1 MAGRCFGGWSI
12 IDWDVKLI
20 SCRIFWHPGPFADT
34 AHLPLASACV
44 NHVGERDIFFTAPCP
59 TYYWGHGPCG
69 PGGPSPWY
77 QLKLNASRAKR
88 MKGGRSHFQPGLS
101 IGSWPVTALPGV
113 FINFQEEDNPPC
125 GDASGKR
132 LPESGQRLCRR
143 ERTGPALAPQRSWAR
158 REPALPG
165 CAGPLLATAAA
176 EMELLQPEEGEPSGM
191 PKGRLQIGRHD
202 LESTWSCFTRGFD
215 NAVQPQEAVHSTCC
229 ANPSLSACVLG
240 GTELCSED
248 AGPRGRRW
256 DSVQDLTRL
265 PRQCL

>member
-113 FINFQEEDNPPC
+113 FINFQEEDNPPAV
-125 GDASGKR
+125 GTRPGSG
-132 LPESGQRLCRR
+132 CRSLDSDSAA
-143 ERTGPALAPQRSWAR
+143 G
-158 REPALPG
+158 REPAQRWPHSAHGHGESPPCPG
-165 CAGPLLATAAA
+165 VQVPCSPQPLLRWSSYSLRR
-176 EMELLQPEEGEPSGM
+176 ENLLECPRAVFRSGVM
-191 PKGRLQIGRHD
+191 TLNPHGPASPVA
-202 LESTWSCFTRGFD
+202 STT
-215 NAVQPQEAVHSTCC
+215 
-229 ANPSLSACVLG
+229 
-240 GTELCSED
+240 LCSRRRLFIPPAVPTPHFLLVFWGARSCAVKTQGLAD
-248 AGPRGRRW
+248 GAGTAFR
-256 DSVQDLTRL
+256 T
-265 PRQCL
+265 